1 MTHCA
6 GYHAA
11 AVARGTSVAALGVDG
26 EPHGPVAAGV
36 RELITLPEQRSRLE
50 RLDATHPDVHWD
62 RLLFSAKES
71 VWTASTGGGGSVK
84 GWW

>member
-1 MTHCA
+1 
-6 GYHAA
+6 
-11 AVARGTSVAALGVDG
+11 
-26 EPHGPVAAGV
+26 
-36 RELITLPEQRSRLE
+36 LITLPEQRSRLE

-71 VWTASTGGGGSVK
+71 VWTASTGGGGSVT